1 MVPRIKEQART
12 TPQTMRIKMSILRLS
27 IKPSYLVKSRFDLY
41 WYEKFT
47 PELDSTF
54 RVVAGMWPEVVWKLI
69 EVDSGTGLWD
79 TAAENFQRECHAR
92 CSRNASG

>member
-1 MVPRIKEQART
+1 VAELGLTEILGGGGGGGGVELPPPPHPMVPRIKEQART

-27 IKPSYLVKSRFDLY
+27 IKPSYLVKSRFDPY

-54 RVVAGMWPEVVWKLI
+54 RVVAGMRPEVV
-69 EVDSGTGLWD
+69 
-79 TAAENFQRECHAR
+79 
-92 CSRNASG
+92 